1 LAQRIRRPVA
11 DKIQQRE
18 EFVHLARW
26 LIPRWLHAL
35 LLAALMPAPFTAVV
49 SATETLRVGKAIP
62 EAFSFVPLDIGIRKG
77 FSPSTASRSI
87 RPRSPAVPD
96 AAKLYTEALLPK

>member
-35 LLAALMPAPFTAVV
+35 LLAALMPAPFTAAV
-49 SATETLRVGKAIP
+49 SAAEILRVGKAIP

-77 FSPSTASRSI
+77 FFAKYGIEINQTAFAGRSGC
-87 RPRSPAVPD
+87 R
-96 AAKLYTEALLPK
+96 EALY